1 MGVDPAIWHS
11 TLFTGAAQLLNP
23 TNDVSASAPSVD
35 TGCVDE
41 MLTVGV
47 PVIVALTFPLTG
59 TDAPVSAGGKLL
71 TPTVKGIESIIL
83 TGAPEGGG
91 GGAPPAFF
99 CGTSDITKP
108 SNPKPT
114 VASNNL
120 ANCFMV
126 FPFQADC
133 GNYPRLNS

>member
-23 TNDVSASAPSVD
+23 TNDVRASAPSVEI
-35 TGCVDE
+35 GCADV
-41 MLTVGV
+41 M
-47 PVIVALTFPLTG
+47 LTFPLTG

-133 GNYPRLNS
+133 